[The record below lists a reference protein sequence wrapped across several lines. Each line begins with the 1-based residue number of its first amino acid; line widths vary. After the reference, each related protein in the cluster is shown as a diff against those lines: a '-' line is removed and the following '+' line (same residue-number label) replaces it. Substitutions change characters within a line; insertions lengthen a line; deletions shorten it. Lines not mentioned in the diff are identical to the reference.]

1 MSNEELMQIKDRVEK
16 ATAGPW
22 KSRKDGTVFL
32 EHTQDIAN
40 VCTVNGDAEFI
51 AHAREDVPRLVAEVE
66 RLQADNQRLIDEL
79 KKADAFSEDIEQKL
93 FVAKWPEIQETIEIL
108 SGKPREEVRDNE

>member
-1 MSNEELMQIKDRVEK
+1 MISNEELTQIKERTEK
-16 ATAGPW
+16 ATLGPW
-22 KSRKDGTVFL
+22 NSRKDGTVFL

-66 RLQADNQRLIDEL
+66 RLRAELADIIVVAEEE
-79 KKADAFSEDIEQKL
+79 AYESGYEDI
-93 FVAKWPEIQETIEIL
+93 ITIA
-108 SGKPREEVRDNE
+108 REALGE